1 MRLTV
6 RMKDP
11 RYDIRHRYAASCVIP
26 EYNDYTGD
34 LVPRF
39 RWLDDN
45 WFVLTTGDKDAPF
58 RILHKDSILCGW
70 LGAGSRSTEELR
82 FVSIPGKSGKQYT
95 VTLSDDN
102 TRFSCNCT
110 AYGYRR
116 KCSHVDEVM
125 AAA

>member
-6 RMKDP
+6 RIKDP
-11 RYDIRHRYAASCVIP
+11 RWDARDRYAAGVVK
-26 EYNDYTGD
+26 EYTDYTGD
-34 LVPRF
+34 VVPRF
-39 RWLDDN
+39 PWLDDN
-45 WFVLTTGDKDAPF
+45 WFVMTTGDKDAPF
-58 RILHKDSILCGW
+58 RILHKDNILGGW
-70 LGAGSRSTEELR
+70 LDNTSRSTEELR

>member
-11 RYDIRHRYAASCVIP
+11 RYDVRHRYATCCVIP

-39 RWLDDN
+39 PWLDDN

-58 RILHKDSILCGW
+58 RILHKDSIVCGW
-70 LGAGSRSTEELR
+70 LGLDSGADDLGDRM
-82 FVSIPGKSGKQYT
+82 VSIPRGDKSYT
-95 VTLSDDN
+95 VTLCDDN
-102 TRFSCNCT
+102 SFACNCT
-110 AYGYRR
+110 SYGYRR
-116 KCSHVDEVM
+116 RCSHIDEVM
-125 AAA
+125 EAA